1 MSKEEL
7 RRQYRHRPPP
17 PKDPSQTLST
27 TSNKED
33 NCVVKITPTD
43 ESEELWESDNI
54 SVVHDYEEIDLEDF
68 RVMAKS
74 RDPLESAISKL
85 KSKEELRKL
94 YKHRAPPKLPTITDS
109 KEDNLADAAA
119 KQTEETPSTGVAQHC
134 DSLEQS
140 SPFEQR
146 SQEVTQEECRLPPE
160 KQLHTQPLSDSTIA
174 VPTTNSTEK
183 NVAIHG
189 QEMSSFVDGQLED
202 QPMSCKPLHST
213 AEGSSSHL
221 ELVSDSKDDYMPLI
235 PKRKKKN
242 ANSDYETLNFQQ

>member
-7 RRQYRHRPPP
+7 CRQYRHRPPP
-17 PKDPSQTLST
+17 PKDPSQTLSA

-94 YKHRAPPKLPTITDS
+94 YKHRAPPKLPT
-109 KEDNLADAAA
+109 
-119 KQTEETPSTGVAQHC
+119 
-134 DSLEQS
+134 
-140 SPFEQR
+140 
-146 SQEVTQEECRLPPE
+146 
-160 KQLHTQPLSDSTIA
+160 
-174 VPTTNSTEK
+174 
-183 NVAIHG
+183 
-189 QEMSSFVDGQLED
+189 
-202 QPMSCKPLHST
+202 
-213 AEGSSSHL
+213 
-221 ELVSDSKDDYMPLI
+221 
-235 PKRKKKN
+235 
-242 ANSDYETLNFQQ
+242 